1 MTCKIL
7 PAIFDGINVK
17 VKKLT
22 ESGETQEFTIENFNM
37 IGTPSMSADNKGY
50 CIFADD
56 EVLFIL
62 SNPASSVSE
71 TIQVTQAALLQLATL
86 LDTYNTANNT
96 AISAL
101 NAKEG
106 AGTYVPVPSVLATT
120 IQPTIQAAMQTQQ
133 LTTQESVSPTPTL
146 EIDTSNMSSTEIQ
159 TVIEEQEKIQKTY
172 KKQYTQTIEAI
183 KQLLSPIQQFLD
195 ILKSLQ
201 NVGLET
207 LKAQLS
213 NVKDLIANLKSDKI
227 EVERQEKEQDQNEN
241 DFI

>member
-7 PAIFDGINVK
+7 PATFDGINIK

-62 SNPASSVSE
+62 SNPVGSVSE
-71 TIQVTQAALLQLATL
+71 TIQVIQAMILQLATL
-86 LDTYNTANNT
+86 IDVYNTANNT

-101 NAKEG
+101 NAKQG
-106 AGTYVPVPSVLATT
+106 PGVYTPVPSVLVQTL
-120 IQPTIQAAMQTQQ
+120 QPTIQAAMQTQQ
-133 LTTQESVSPTPTL
+133 LTTQESSTPTPTP
-146 EIDTSNMSSTEIQ
+146 EIDTSNMSSAEIQ
-159 TVIEEQEKIQKTY
+159 TVIEEQEKIQQTY
-172 KKQYTQTIEAI
+172 QKQYSKIIDTI

-195 ILKSLQ
+195 LLKTFQ

-207 LKAQLS
+207 VKAQLS

-227 EVERQEKEQDQNEN
+227 EVERKEKEQEQNEN